1 MFALLSLLACDTIT
15 SQLKSPEEQLID
27 LRFEQKQE
35 LELLYSTYGG
45 GSLNNLLKEN
55 VSAAQDDNDPKVQG
69 FLNNIK
75 NSIQSTDKNVFIE
88 HCLQIGEGQSVSFV
102 TDKAKVFFE
111 QPSTIDTCKSAALR
125 QIRIQQIE
133 TSLQLPKN

>member
-1 MFALLSLLACDTIT
+1 MFTLLSLLACDTIT

-55 VSAAQDDNDPKVQG
+55 VSANT
-69 FLNNIK
+69 N
-75 NSIQSTDKNVFIE
+75 QS
-88 HCLQIGEGQSVSFV
+88 H
-102 TDKAKVFFE
+102 
-111 QPSTIDTCKSAALR
+111 
-125 QIRIQQIE
+125 
-133 TSLQLPKN
+133 